1 MEQDL
6 TILYQTKTANVNDIC
21 LHLNACDD
29 SFVPALSS
37 RINITE
43 YAQKIFDKA
52 ITFEAWNKSEL
63 VGLIAT
69 YFSQP
74 ETGIAF
80 ITNVSVC
87 QNNKGKGIASQ
98 LLSNCID
105 YAIKT
110 NYKEIKLE
118 VNSKNT
124 PAITFYKK
132 HHFIYTET
140 KEDSIFL
147 TYQLINKIN

>member
-6 TILYQTKTANVNDIC
+6 SILYQIKTANVNDIY

-29 SFVPALSS
+29 SFIPALST
-37 RINITE
+37 RINIDE
-43 YAQKIFDKA
+43 YAQKIYDKA
-52 ITFEAWNKSEL
+52 ITFEAWNKKQL

-74 ETGIAF
+74 EAGIAF

-87 QNNKGKGIASQ
+87 KNSKGKGIASQ
-98 LLSNCID
+98 LLSHCIE
-105 YAIKT
+105 YGKKI
-110 NYKEIKLE
+110 NYNEIKLE
-118 VNSKNT
+118 VNSENI

-132 HHFIYTET
+132 HQFTYKET

-147 TYQLINKIN
+147 TYLLKK